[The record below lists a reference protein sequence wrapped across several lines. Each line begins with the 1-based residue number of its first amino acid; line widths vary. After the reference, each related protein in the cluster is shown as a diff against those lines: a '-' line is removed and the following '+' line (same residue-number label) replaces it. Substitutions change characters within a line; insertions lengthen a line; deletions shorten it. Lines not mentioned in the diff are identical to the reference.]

1 MTHRAIIEKTIRVM
15 SQLPQDKA
23 QEICDFAEFIESK
36 SENKLLGENLH
47 VYASKSASFEFLENE
62 EDLYD
67 LSDIKENRN
76 G

>member
-1 MTHRAIIEKTIRVM
+1 MTHRALIERTVRVM
-15 SQLPQDKA
+15 SQLPQEKA

-47 VYASKSASFEFLENE
+47 VYASNSVAFEFLENE
-62 EDLYD
+62 EELYD
-67 LSDIKENRN
+67 LKDIKENYN

>member
-1 MTHRAIIEKTIRVM
+1 MTHRALIERTMRVM
-15 SQLPQDKA
+15 SQLPQEKA

-47 VYASKSASFEFLENE
+47 VYASNSAAFEFLENE
-62 EDLYD
+62 EELYD
-67 LSDIKENRN
+67 LKDIKESYN